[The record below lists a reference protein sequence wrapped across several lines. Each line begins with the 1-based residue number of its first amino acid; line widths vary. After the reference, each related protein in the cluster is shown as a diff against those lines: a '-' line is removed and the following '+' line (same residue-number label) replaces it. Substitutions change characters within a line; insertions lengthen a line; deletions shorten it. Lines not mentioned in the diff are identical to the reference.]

1 MSKYL
6 EDIQFEN
13 YGKDTNEVGGKR
25 EECEK
30 LKLKVK
36 RKVGIK
42 QNTIDVLERELRDW
56 KDAHW
61 KLVGVNCKLRDKV
74 RALGCIETIV

>member
-13 YGKDTNEVGGKR
+13 YGKDSKCEN
-25 EECEK
+25 CEK
-30 LKLKVK
+30 LKKKLE

-61 KLVGVNCKLRDKV
+61 KLVGVNCKLRDKIQ
-74 RALGCIETIV
+74 ALQGNETIV

>member
-13 YGKDTNEVGGKR
+13 YGKDALVC
-25 EECEK
+25 EECVK
-30 LKLKVK
+30 LKIKLE

-42 QNTIDVLERELRDW
+42 QNTIDVLERELRNW

-61 KLVGVNCKLRDKV
+61 KLVGVNAKLQDKIHT
-74 RALGCIETIV
+74 LDGNDTII